1 MSFSKFQ
8 LPCFAIKLKAHEKGL
23 TWDMN
28 MTLDVQLEKFEY
40 L

>member
-1 MSFSKFQ
+1 MSISKFQ
-8 LPCFAIKLKAHEKGL
+8 LPCFAIKAHEKGL
-23 TWDMN
+23 PWDMN